1 MEQTD
6 HKQIPV
12 YAGKTQEGQMF
23 THFGEYGEMLDR
35 LERYHRHA
43 LLTAAA
49 AVYTR
54 TDSLELVAS
63 ALCWSGFRA
72 PFDASEEV
80 LQEWIEDNREQI
92 LGLAYSTPALKVAHG
107 EMYKKDG

>member
-1 MEQTD
+1 MEQIT

-12 YAGKTQEGQMF
+12 YAGKSPEGQMV
-23 THFGEYGEMLDR
+23 THFGEYNEMLDR

-49 AVYTR
+49 AIYNR
-54 TDSLELVAS
+54 TGSLELAAS
-63 ALCWSGFRA
+63 ILCWTGFQA
-72 PFDASEEV
+72 PFGSSEEA

-92 LGLAYSTPALKVAHG
+92 VGLAYSTPALTLAHG
-107 EMYKKDG
+107 EMYKKDD